1 MTELCDFLIVGAGI
15 AGATAGYHLA
25 AHGRAVV
32 LEMESQPGYHTTGR
46 SAALY
51 SEWYG
56 NHVINAL
63 TTGSK
68 PFYLDPPDG
77 FSEHPL
83 LTARGVLVFG
93 RDDQRAAL
101 DQAEAEGHHLGR
113 IRRLSTGEA
122 QKLCPVLRADYVA
135 GAVFEPDAMDID
147 VSALHQGF
155 LRGLRAEGGSIRTD
169 ARLTSLCHDGAQW
182 RAETTAGEF
191 AAPVVVNAAGAWA
204 DQVAEMAGI
213 KAVGLVPKRRTA
225 ILFEPPADLE
235 TAPWPAAIDVDEQF
249 YFKPDAGLL
258 LGSPADETPQPPADV
273 QPEELDIAIAVDRIE
288 RATTLKIRRIRH
300 RWAGLRTFAADQTP
314 VAGFDA
320 GAPGFFWFAG
330 QGGYGIQTA
339 PAMGRLAAA
348 LITGAGV
355 PPDLAELG
363 LIEAALAP
371 DRLQKA
377 TP

>member
-46 SAALY
+46 SAAVY

-56 NHVINAL
+56 NRVINAL

-77 FSEHPL
+77 FAEHPL
-83 LTARGVLVFG
+83 LTARGVLLFG

-122 QKLCPVLRADYVA
+122 QTLCPVLRADYVA

-155 LRGLRAEGGSIRTD
+155 LRGLRAVGGSIRTD

-204 DQVAEMAGI
+204 DQVAEMAGV

-235 TAPWPAAIDVDEQF
+235 SAPWPAAIDVDEQF

-288 RATTLKIRRIRH
+288 RATTLKVRRIRH
-300 RWAGLRTFAADQTP
+300 RWAGLRTFAADKTP
-314 VAGFDA
+314 VVGFDA
-320 GAPGFFWFAG
+320 GASGFFWFAG

-339 PAMGRLAAA
+339 PAMGRLATA

-363 LIEAALAP
+363 LIEAAVAP
-371 DRLQKA
+371 DRLQEA